1 MNEVLVTLLA
11 SNSVNNFYEKEVNIF
26 NQKYYFMM
34 SKTRSLP
41 RPILGEVF
49 IFITHNGAN
58 LSLFGDLS
66 IKTLFGS

>member
-26 NQKYYFMM
+26 NQKYYFMV

-41 RPILGEVF
+41 LSILGEVF
-49 IFITHNGAN
+49 IFITHDGAD
-58 LSLFGDLS
+58 LRLF
-66 IKTLFGS
+66 

>member
-1 MNEVLVTLLA
+1 MNEVLVTMLA

-41 RPILGEVF
+41 RSILDEVF
-49 IFITHNGAN
+49 ILITNNGTD
-58 LSLFGDLS
+58 LSLF
-66 IKTLFGS
+66 

>member
-41 RPILGEVF
+41 RPILSEVF

-66 IKTLFGS
+66 IKTFFGS